1 MRTFISI
8 LFVIIMSGCAT
19 QTYLVNGNSKE
30 VKPTL
35 ENSQAF
41 WVEGIG
47 QNKTIN
53 AAKICGSSENI
64 IKVEN
69 KQTFADGFLAVITFG
84 IYTPRT
90 AKVYCKS
97 A

>member
-1 MRTFISI
+1 MKLLMSI
-8 LFVIIMSGCAT
+8 LFAIIISGCAT

-30 VKPTL
+30 AKPTY

-41 WVEGIG
+41 WVEGVG
-47 QNKTIN
+47 QKKTID
-53 AAKICGSSENI
+53 AAKICGGTDNI

-69 KQTFADGFLAVITFG
+69 KQTFVNGFLAVLTFG

-90 AKVYCKS
+90 ARVYCK
-97 A
+97 AE